1 MATLHLLFGLP
12 CSGKTTLAKKLEKEH
27 PALLLIP
34 DEWMDRI
41 VGDGYNDE
49 KRAVVETM
57 QWEIAEK
64 VLKLGVD
71 VIWEGGAWDRKGRDA
86 IREKAKNIDATTK
99 LYFLDVPRDE
109 LLRRLQKRNENLPP
123 NTFPIKESDLIE
135 WMSHF
140 EPPTLE
146 ELA

>member
-1 MATLHLLFGLP
+1 
-12 CSGKTTLAKKLEKEH
+12 
-27 PALLLIP
+27 LLLIP

-71 VIWEGGAWDRKGRDA
+71 VIWEGGKKGWQGED
-86 IREKAKNIDATTK
+86 IRV
-99 LYFLDVPRDE
+99 FSV
-109 LLRRLQKRNENLPP
+109 LPWGVVGYG
-123 NTFPIKESDLIE
+123 N
-135 WMSHF
+135 M
-140 EPPTLE
+140 
-146 ELA
+146 